1 MTPLDTLHVGFLGGL
16 IAMGLLVAAA
26 FFLRFW
32 RRTRDGLFLA
42 FSASFALMALNQTLV
57 ILLQVPREE
66 QSMFYLLRL
75 AAFLLI
81 IAAVLRKNLGG
92 RRA

>member
-1 MTPLDTLHVGFLGGL
+1 MHVGFLGGL
-16 IAMGLLVAAA
+16 IGMGLTVAAA
-26 FFLRFW
+26 FFFRFW
-32 RRTRDGLFLA
+32 IRTRDSLFLA

-66 QSMFYLLRL
+66 QSIFYLLRL

-81 IAAVLRKNLGG
+81 IAAVLRKNLAG